1 MLKLKLFLIFSFSV
15 NVFADINLS
24 SPKLSLNQSGE
35 RVIEFKIQDGKIED
49 SDIFLNEYK
58 SDEALKNDYI
68 AYTLLENFN
77 SYQLFSI
84 ILKNEYESNYFS
96 FKLILK
102 DNLAKDIFIFL
113 PSKIN
118 NTINQNEQ
126 ARVYKPQPQK
136 IKTEIKEQN
145 SEQEKVKPKN
155 IAKKNIVIKASEIST
170 IWSIASN
177 IQKEETN
184 ASIYQ
189 IMWSIY
195 LGNKDAFIDENINLV
210 RKDKDLIIP
219 SNSKIASTSDS
230 EARSSI
236 LAMNKSYSLSIAPGL
251 KSLLVLT
258 APKIEEKP
266 KPIESS
272 YTDIRQQKEAIN
284 QKNEIT
290 DDPRDFVEQNT
301 KQLEVALESKVVR
314 DLSEKVE
321 SIEEIKTVNNFGI
334 RELLFV
340 AIISILSGI
349 LIALIYIQLQS
360 RRIKNIQYDF
370 EEAADTKESVRG
382 LPKGLSIKNNEEE
395 QQLDL
400 ANTYFEMNDIENCR
414 NILNDLIKN
423 TSNLEIKM
431 SAQNLLEKL

>member
-1 MLKLKLFLIFSFSV
+1 MLKLILFLIFSFSV

-118 NTINQNEQ
+118 NTINQNDQ
-126 ARVYKPQPQK
+126 ARVYQPQPQK

-155 IAKKNIVIKASEIST
+155 IAKKNTVIKASEIST

-219 SNSKIASTSDS
+219 SSSKIASTSDS

-272 YTDIRQQKEAIN
+272 YTDIREQKEAIN

-301 KQLEVALESKVVR
+301 KQLEVALESRVVR

>member
-1 MLKLKLFLIFSFSV
+1 MLKLVLFLIFSFSV

-219 SNSKIASTSDS
+219 SSSKIVSTSDS

-258 APKIEEKP
+258 APKIEEKS

-272 YTDIRQQKEAIN
+272 YTDIREKKEAIN

-301 KQLEVALESKVVR
+301 KQLEVALESRVIR

>member
-1 MLKLKLFLIFSFSV
+1 MLKLVLFLIFSFSV

-68 AYTLLENFN
+68 SYTLLENFN

-136 IKTEIKEQN
+136 IKTQIKEQN
-145 SEQEKVKPKN
+145 PEQEKVKPKN
-155 IAKKNIVIKASEIST
+155 IAKKNTVIKASEIST

-258 APKIEEKP
+258 APKIEEKS

-272 YTDIRQQKEAIN
+272 YTDIREKKEAIN

-301 KQLEVALESKVVR
+301 KQLEVALESRVVR

>member
-1 MLKLKLFLIFSFSV
+1 MLKLILILIFSFSV

-68 AYTLLENFN
+68 SYTLLENFN

-219 SNSKIASTSDS
+219 SSSKIVSTSDS

-258 APKIEEKP
+258 APKIEEKS

-272 YTDIRQQKEAIN
+272 YTDIREKKEAIN

-301 KQLEVALESKVVR
+301 KQLEVALESRVVR

-321 SIEEIKTVNNFGI
+321 SIEETKTGNNFGI

-360 RRIKNIQYDF
+360 RRTRNIQYDF

-414 NILNDLIKN
+414 NILSDLIKN

>member
-1 MLKLKLFLIFSFSV
+1 MLKLILFLIFSFSI

-35 RVIEFKIQDGKIED
+35 RVIEFKIQDGKVED

-68 AYTLLENFN
+68 SYTLLENFN

-136 IKTEIKEQN
+136 IKTQIKEQN
-145 SEQEKVKPKN
+145 PEQEKVKPKN
-155 IAKKNIVIKASEIST
+155 IAKKNTVIKASEIST

-219 SNSKIASTSDS
+219 SSSKMASTSDS

-258 APKIEEKP
+258 APKIEEKS

-272 YTDIRQQKEAIN
+272 YTDIREKKEAIN

-301 KQLEVALESKVVR
+301 KQLEVALESRVVR

>member
-1 MLKLKLFLIFSFSV
+1 MLKLILFLIFSFSV

-35 RVIEFKIQDGKIED
+35 RVIEFKIQDGKVED

-68 AYTLLENFN
+68 SYTLLENFN

-136 IKTEIKEQN
+136 IKTQIKEQN
-145 SEQEKVKPKN
+145 PEQEKVKPKN
-155 IAKKNIVIKASEIST
+155 IAKKNTVIKASEIST

-219 SNSKIASTSDS
+219 SSSKIASTSDS

-272 YTDIRQQKEAIN
+272 YTDIREKKEAIN

-301 KQLEVALESKVVR
+301 KQLEVALESRVIR

>member
-219 SNSKIASTSDS
+219 SSSKIVSTSDS

-258 APKIEEKP
+258 APKIEEKS

-272 YTDIRQQKEAIN
+272 YTDIREKKEAIN

-301 KQLEVALESKVVR
+301 KQLEVALESRVIR

-414 NILNDLIKN
+414 SILNDLIKN

>member
-1 MLKLKLFLIFSFSV
+1 VLKLILFLIFSFSV

-68 AYTLLENFN
+68 SYTLLENFN

-219 SNSKIASTSDS
+219 SSSKIASTSDS

-258 APKIEEKP
+258 APKIEEKS

-272 YTDIRQQKEAIN
+272 YTDIREKKEAIN

-301 KQLEVALESKVVR
+301 KQLEVALESRVVR

>member
-1 MLKLKLFLIFSFSV
+1 MLKLILFLIFSFSI

-35 RVIEFKIQDGKIED
+35 RVIEFKIQDGKVED

-68 AYTLLENFN
+68 SYTLLENFN

-136 IKTEIKEQN
+136 IKTQIKEQN
-145 SEQEKVKPKN
+145 PEQEKVKPKN

-219 SNSKIASTSDS
+219 SSSKIASTSDS

-258 APKIEEKP
+258 SPKIEEKP

-301 KQLEVALESKVVR
+301 KQLEVALESRVVR

>member
-1 MLKLKLFLIFSFSV
+1 MLKLVLFLIFSFSV

-68 AYTLLENFN
+68 SYTLLENYN

-84 ILKNEYESNYFS
+84 ILNNEYESNYFS

-155 IAKKNIVIKASEIST
+155 IAKKNTVIKASEIST
-170 IWSIASN
+170 IWSTASN

-219 SNSKIASTSDS
+219 SSSKIVSTSDS

-258 APKIEEKP
+258 APKIEEKS

-272 YTDIRQQKEAIN
+272 YTDIREKKEAIN

-301 KQLEVALESKVVR
+301 KQLEVALESRVVR

>member
-1 MLKLKLFLIFSFSV
+1 MLKLILFLIFSFSV

-68 AYTLLENFN
+68 SYTLLENFN

-136 IKTEIKEQN
+136 IKTQIKEQN

-219 SNSKIASTSDS
+219 SSSKIASTSDS

-272 YTDIRQQKEAIN
+272 YTDIREKKEAIN

-301 KQLEVALESKVVR
+301 KQLEVALESRVIR

>member
-1 MLKLKLFLIFSFSV
+1 MLKLILFLIFSFSV

-68 AYTLLENFN
+68 SYTLLENFN

-136 IKTEIKEQN
+136 IKTQIKEQN
-145 SEQEKVKPKN
+145 LEQEKVKPKN
-155 IAKKNIVIKASEIST
+155 IPKKNTVIKASEIST

-219 SNSKIASTSDS
+219 SSSKIASTSDS

-258 APKIEEKP
+258 APKIEEKS

-272 YTDIRQQKEAIN
+272 YTDIREKKEAIN

-301 KQLEVALESKVVR
+301 KQLEVALESRVVR

>member
-1 MLKLKLFLIFSFSV
+1 MLKLILFLIFSFSV

-68 AYTLLENFN
+68 SYTLLENFN

-136 IKTEIKEQN
+136 IKTQIKEQN
-145 SEQEKVKPKN
+145 PEQEKVKPKN
-155 IAKKNIVIKASEIST
+155 IAKKNTVIKASEIST

-219 SNSKIASTSDS
+219 SSSKIASTSDS

-258 APKIEEKP
+258 APKIEEKS

-272 YTDIRQQKEAIN
+272 YTDIREKKEAIN

-301 KQLEVALESKVVR
+301 KQLEVALESRVVR

>member
-1 MLKLKLFLIFSFSV
+1 MLKLILFLIFSFSV

-219 SNSKIASTSDS
+219 SSSKIVSTSDS

-301 KQLEVALESKVVR
+301 KQLEVALESRVIR

>member
-1 MLKLKLFLIFSFSV
+1 MLKLILFLIFSFSI

-35 RVIEFKIQDGKIED
+35 RVIEFKIQDGKVED

-68 AYTLLENFN
+68 SYTLLENFN

-84 ILKNEYESNYFS
+84 TLKNEYESNYFS

-102 DNLAKDIFIFL
+102 DSLAKDIFIFL

-118 NTINQNEQ
+118 NTIAQNEQ

-136 IKTEIKEQN
+136 IKTQIKEQN
-145 SEQEKVKPKN
+145 PEQEKAKPKN
-155 IAKKNIVIKASEIST
+155 IAKKNKVIKASEIST

-210 RKDKDLIIP
+210 RNDKDLIIP
-219 SNSKIASTSDS
+219 SSSKIATTSDS

-236 LAMNKSYSLSIAPGL
+236 LAMNKSFSVSIAPAL

-272 YTDIRQQKEAIN
+272 FTDIREKKEAIN

-290 DDPRDFVEQNT
+290 DDPKDFIEQNT
-301 KQLEVALESKVVR
+301 KQLEVALDSKVIK

-414 NILNDLIKN
+414 NVLNDLIKN

>member
-1 MLKLKLFLIFSFSV
+1 MLKLILFLIFSFSV

-68 AYTLLENFN
+68 SYTLLENFN

-136 IKTEIKEQN
+136 IKTQIKEQN

-170 IWSIASN
+170 VWSIASN

-219 SNSKIASTSDS
+219 SSSKIVSTSDS

-258 APKIEEKP
+258 APKIEEKS

-272 YTDIRQQKEAIN
+272 YTDIREKKEAIN

-301 KQLEVALESKVVR
+301 KQLEVALESRVVR

>member
-1 MLKLKLFLIFSFSV
+1 MLKLILFLIFSFSV

-68 AYTLLENFN
+68 SYTLLENFN

-84 ILKNEYESNYFS
+84 ILNNEYESNYFS

-219 SNSKIASTSDS
+219 SSSKIASTSDS

-258 APKIEEKP
+258 APKIEEKS

-272 YTDIRQQKEAIN
+272 YTDIREKKEAIN

-301 KQLEVALESKVVR
+301 KQLEVALESRVVR

>member
-1 MLKLKLFLIFSFSV
+1 MLKLVLFLIFSFSV

-58 SDEALKNDYI
+58 SDEVLKTDYI

-102 DNLAKDIFIFL
+102 DSLAKDIFIFL

-126 ARVYKPQPQK
+126 VRVYKPQPQK
-136 IKTEIKEQN
+136 IKTQIKEQN
-145 SEQEKVKPKN
+145 LEQEKVKQKN
-155 IAKKNIVIKASEIST
+155 IPKKNTVIKASEIST

-219 SNSKIASTSDS
+219 SSSKIASTSDS

-272 YTDIRQQKEAIN
+272 YTDIREKNEVIN

-290 DDPRDFVEQNT
+290 DDPRDFIEQNT
-301 KQLEVALESKVVR
+301 KQLEVALESRVVR

-321 SIEEIKTVNNFGI
+321 SIEETKTGNNFGI

-360 RRIKNIQYDF
+360 RRIRNIQYDF

>member
-1 MLKLKLFLIFSFSV
+1 MLKLILFLIFSFSV

-68 AYTLLENFN
+68 SYTLLENFN

-219 SNSKIASTSDS
+219 SSSKIASTSDS

-258 APKIEEKP
+258 APKIEEKS

-272 YTDIRQQKEAIN
+272 YTDIREKKEAIN

-301 KQLEVALESKVVR
+301 KQLEVALESRVIR

>member
-1 MLKLKLFLIFSFSV
+1 MLKLVLFLIFSFSV

-35 RVIEFKIQDGKIED
+35 RVIEFKIQDGKVED

-68 AYTLLENFN
+68 SYTLLENFN

-136 IKTEIKEQN
+136 IKTQIKEQN
-145 SEQEKVKPKN
+145 PEQEKVKPKN

-301 KQLEVALESKVVR
+301 KQLEVALESRVVR

-400 ANTYFEMNDIENCR
+400 ANTYFEMNDFENCR

>member
-1 MLKLKLFLIFSFSV
+1 MLKLVLFLIFSFSI

-35 RVIEFKIQDGKIED
+35 RVIEFKIQDGKVED

-58 SDEALKNDYI
+58 SDEALKTDYI

-84 ILKNEYESNYFS
+84 TLKNEYESNYFS

-102 DNLAKDIFIFL
+102 DSLAKDIFIFL

-118 NTINQNEQ
+118 NTIAQNEQ
-126 ARVYKPQPQK
+126 ARAYKPQPQK
-136 IKTEIKEQN
+136 IKTQIKEQN
-145 SEQEKVKPKN
+145 PEQEKAKPKN
-155 IAKKNIVIKASEIST
+155 IAKKNKVIKASEIST

-219 SNSKIASTSDS
+219 SSSKIASTSDS

-258 APKIEEKP
+258 APKIQEKP

-272 YTDIRQQKEAIN
+272 YTDIREQKEAIN

-301 KQLEVALESKVVR
+301 KQLEVALESRVVR

>member
-1 MLKLKLFLIFSFSV
+1 MLKLVLFLIFSFSV

-219 SNSKIASTSDS
+219 SSSKIVSTSDS

-301 KQLEVALESKVVR
+301 KQLEVALESRVIR

>member
-1 MLKLKLFLIFSFSV
+1 MLKLILFLIFSFSV

-118 NTINQNEQ
+118 NTINQNDQ

-136 IKTEIKEQN
+136 IKTQIKEQN
-145 SEQEKVKPKN
+145 LEQEKVKPKN
-155 IAKKNIVIKASEIST
+155 IAKKNTVIKASEIST

-219 SNSKIASTSDS
+219 SSSKIASTSDS

-272 YTDIRQQKEAIN
+272 YTDIREQKEAIN

-301 KQLEVALESKVVR
+301 KQLEVALESRVVR

>member
-1 MLKLKLFLIFSFSV
+1 MLKLILFLIFSFSV

-35 RVIEFKIQDGKIED
+35 RVIEFKIQDGKVED

-136 IKTEIKEQN
+136 IKTQIKEQN

-219 SNSKIASTSDS
+219 SSSKIASTSDS

-272 YTDIRQQKEAIN
+272 YTDIREKKEAIN

-301 KQLEVALESKVVR
+301 KQLEVALESRVVR

>member
-1 MLKLKLFLIFSFSV
+1 MLKLVLFLIFSFSI

-35 RVIEFKIQDGKIED
+35 RVIEFKIQDGKVED

-68 AYTLLENFN
+68 SYTLLENFN

-102 DNLAKDIFIFL
+102 DSLAKDIFIFL

-118 NTINQNEQ
+118 NTIAQNEQ

-136 IKTEIKEQN
+136 IKTQIKEQN
-145 SEQEKVKPKN
+145 PEQEKAKPKN
-155 IAKKNIVIKASEIST
+155 IAKKNKVIKASEIST

-258 APKIEEKP
+258 APKIEEKS

-272 YTDIRQQKEAIN
+272 YTDIREKKEAIN

-301 KQLEVALESKVVR
+301 KQLEVALESRVVR

>member
-1 MLKLKLFLIFSFSV
+1 MLKLILFLIFSFSV

-102 DNLAKDIFIFL
+102 DSLAKDIFIFL

-219 SNSKIASTSDS
+219 SSSKIASTSDS

-258 APKIEEKP
+258 APKIEEKS

-272 YTDIRQQKEAIN
+272 YTDIREKKEAIN

-301 KQLEVALESKVVR
+301 KQLEVALESRVVR

-321 SIEEIKTVNNFGI
+321 SIEETKTGNNFGI

>member
-1 MLKLKLFLIFSFSV
+1 MLKLILFLIFSFSV

-68 AYTLLENFN
+68 SYTLLENFN

-102 DNLAKDIFIFL
+102 DSLAKDIFIFL

-219 SNSKIASTSDS
+219 SSSKIASTSDS

-258 APKIEEKP
+258 APKIEEKS

-272 YTDIRQQKEAIN
+272 YTDIREKKEAIN

-301 KQLEVALESKVVR
+301 KQLEVALESRVIR

>member
-1 MLKLKLFLIFSFSV
+1 MLKLILFLIFSFSV

-68 AYTLLENFN
+68 SYTLLENFN

-219 SNSKIASTSDS
+219 SSSKIASTSDS

-266 KPIESS
+266 KPTESS
-272 YTDIRQQKEAIN
+272 YTDIREQKEAIN

-301 KQLEVALESKVVR
+301 KQLEVALESRVIR

-360 RRIKNIQYDF
+360 RRTRNIQYDF

>member
-219 SNSKIASTSDS
+219 SSSKIVSTSDS

-258 APKIEEKP
+258 APKIEEKS

-272 YTDIRQQKEAIN
+272 YTDIREKKEAIN

-301 KQLEVALESKVVR
+301 KQLEVALESRVVR

-414 NILNDLIKN
+414 SILNDLIKN

>member
-1 MLKLKLFLIFSFSV
+1 MLKLILFLIFSFSI

-68 AYTLLENFN
+68 SYTLLENFN

-136 IKTEIKEQN
+136 IKTQIKEQN
-145 SEQEKVKPKN
+145 PEQEKARPKN
-155 IAKKNIVIKASEIST
+155 IAKKNKVIKSSEIST

-210 RKDKDLIIP
+210 RNDKDLIIP
-219 SNSKIASTSDS
+219 SSSKIATTSDS

-236 LAMNKSYSLSIAPGL
+236 LAMNKSFSVSIAPAL

-272 YTDIRQQKEAIN
+272 FTDIREKKEAIN

-290 DDPRDFVEQNT
+290 DDPKDFIEQNT
-301 KQLEVALESKVVR
+301 KQLEVALDSRVIK

-370 EEAADTKESVRG
+370 EEAADTKESFRG

-414 NILNDLIKN
+414 NVLNDLIKN

>member
-1 MLKLKLFLIFSFSV
+1 MLKLILFLIFSFSV

-35 RVIEFKIQDGKIED
+35 RVIEFKIQDGKVED

-68 AYTLLENFN
+68 SYTLLENFN

-136 IKTEIKEQN
+136 IKTQIKEQN
-145 SEQEKVKPKN
+145 PEQEKVKPKN
-155 IAKKNIVIKASEIST
+155 IAKKNTVIKASEIST

-272 YTDIRQQKEAIN
+272 YTDIREKKEAIN

-301 KQLEVALESKVVR
+301 KQLEVALESRVVR

-414 NILNDLIKN
+414 NVLNDLIKN

>member
-1 MLKLKLFLIFSFSV
+1 MLKLILFLIFSFSI

-35 RVIEFKIQDGKIED
+35 RVIEFKIQDGKVED

-58 SDEALKNDYI
+58 SDEALKTDYI

-84 ILKNEYESNYFS
+84 TLKNEYESNYFS

-102 DNLAKDIFIFL
+102 DSLAKDIFIFL

-118 NTINQNEQ
+118 NTIAQNKQ

-136 IKTEIKEQN
+136 IKTQIKEQN
-145 SEQEKVKPKN
+145 PEQEKAKPKN
-155 IAKKNIVIKASEIST
+155 IAKKNKVIKASEIST

-219 SNSKIASTSDS
+219 SSSKIASTSDS

-258 APKIEEKP
+258 SPKIEEKP

-272 YTDIRQQKEAIN
+272 YTDIREQKEAIN

-301 KQLEVALESKVVR
+301 KQLEVALESRVVR

-414 NILNDLIKN
+414 NVLNDLIKN

>member
-1 MLKLKLFLIFSFSV
+1 MLKLILFLIFSFSV

-35 RVIEFKIQDGKIED
+35 RVIEFKIQDGKVED

-68 AYTLLENFN
+68 SYTLLENFN

-136 IKTEIKEQN
+136 IKTQIKEQN
-145 SEQEKVKPKN
+145 PEQEKVKPKN
-155 IAKKNIVIKASEIST
+155 IAKKNTVIKASEIST

-219 SNSKIASTSDS
+219 SSSKIASTSDS

-272 YTDIRQQKEAIN
+272 YTDIREKKEAIN

-301 KQLEVALESKVVR
+301 KQLEVALESRVVR

>member
-1 MLKLKLFLIFSFSV
+1 MLKLILFLIFSFSV

-68 AYTLLENFN
+68 SYTLLENFN

-155 IAKKNIVIKASEIST
+155 IAKKNTVIKASEIST

-219 SNSKIASTSDS
+219 SSSKIASTSDS

-272 YTDIRQQKEAIN
+272 YTDIREKKEAIN

-301 KQLEVALESKVVR
+301 KQLEVALESRVVR

>member
-1 MLKLKLFLIFSFSV
+1 MLKLVLFLIFSFSV

-35 RVIEFKIQDGKIED
+35 RVIEFKIQDGKVED

-68 AYTLLENFN
+68 SYTLLENFN

-102 DNLAKDIFIFL
+102 DSLAKDIFIFL

-118 NTINQNEQ
+118 NTIAQNEQ

-136 IKTEIKEQN
+136 IKTQIKEQN
-145 SEQEKVKPKN
+145 PEQEKAKPKN
-155 IAKKNIVIKASEIST
+155 IAKKNKVIKASEIST

-210 RKDKDLIIP
+210 RNDKDLIIP
-219 SNSKIASTSDS
+219 SSSKIATTSDS

-236 LAMNKSYSLSIAPGL
+236 LAMNKSFSVSIAPAL

-272 YTDIRQQKEAIN
+272 FTDIREKKEAIN

-290 DDPRDFVEQNT
+290 DDPKDFIEQNT
-301 KQLEVALESKVVR
+301 KQLEVALDSRVIK

>member
-1 MLKLKLFLIFSFSV
+1 MLKLVLFLIFSFSV

-219 SNSKIASTSDS
+219 SSSKIVSTSDS

-258 APKIEEKP
+258 APKIEEKS

-272 YTDIRQQKEAIN
+272 YTDIREKKEAIN

-301 KQLEVALESKVVR
+301 KQLEVALESRVIR

-414 NILNDLIKN
+414 SILNDLIKN

>member
-1 MLKLKLFLIFSFSV
+1 MLKLILFLIFSFSV

-68 AYTLLENFN
+68 SYTLLENFN

-136 IKTEIKEQN
+136 IKTQIKEQN
-145 SEQEKVKPKN
+145 PEQEKVKPKN
-155 IAKKNIVIKASEIST
+155 IAKKNTVIKASEIST

-219 SNSKIASTSDS
+219 SSSKIASTSDS

-272 YTDIRQQKEAIN
+272 YTDIREKKEAIN

-301 KQLEVALESKVVR
+301 KQLEVALESRVVR

-414 NILNDLIKN
+414 NVLNDLIKN

>member
-1 MLKLKLFLIFSFSV
+1 MLKLILFLIFSFSI

-35 RVIEFKIQDGKIED
+35 RVIEFKIQDGKVED

-68 AYTLLENFN
+68 SYTLLENFN

-102 DNLAKDIFIFL
+102 DSLAKDIFIFL

-118 NTINQNEQ
+118 NTIAQNEQ

-136 IKTEIKEQN
+136 IKTQIKEQN
-145 SEQEKVKPKN
+145 PEQEKAKPKN
-155 IAKKNIVIKASEIST
+155 IAKKNKVIKASEIST

-210 RKDKDLIIP
+210 RNDKDLIIP
-219 SNSKIASTSDS
+219 SSSKIATTSDS

-236 LAMNKSYSLSIAPGL
+236 LAMNKSFSVSIAPAL

-272 YTDIRQQKEAIN
+272 FTDIREKKEAIN

-290 DDPRDFVEQNT
+290 DDPKDFIEQNT
-301 KQLEVALESKVVR
+301 KQLEVALDSRVIK

-414 NILNDLIKN
+414 NVLNDLIKN

>member
-1 MLKLKLFLIFSFSV
+1 MLKLILFLIFSFSV

-68 AYTLLENFN
+68 SYTLLENFN

-219 SNSKIASTSDS
+219 SSSKIASTSDS

-272 YTDIRQQKEAIN
+272 YTDIREKKEAIN

-301 KQLEVALESKVVR
+301 KQLEVALESRVIR